1 MYANIIWLALN
12 TRTAEE
18 DMKEFGIKPN
28 ILLFLNILNILMTG
42 DQMSRPIIQNVSR
55 YSLKKTIV
63 NIMVVLN
70 EHQSL

>member
-1 MYANIIWLALN
+1 
-12 TRTAEE
+12 
-18 DMKEFGIKPN
+18 MKEFGIKPN